1 MPTNKQRQ
9 PRLKNNTSQ
18 NLENWSG
25 FGRSFF
31 YDHQKN
37 FAAPYGRRMARGEL
51 TMPEDL
57 DFIFADVDDIL
68 NTWQTIHLDTEFDPY
83 YPDIDDIA
91 LESGNITYDDR

>member
-1 MPTNKQRQ
+1 
-9 PRLKNNTSQ
+9 
-18 NLENWSG
+18 
-25 FGRSFF
+25 
-31 YDHQKN
+31 
-37 FAAPYGRRMARGEL
+37 MARGEL

-68 NTWQTIHLDTEFDPY
+68 NTWQTIHLDTESDPY